1 MKTLDAS
8 SLLIEKIANETRK
21 ELENFSRKVHIR
33 GSNKQTLQGF
43 CLIGT
48 YLFCGVATEF
58 NIETVPVYGKYCR
71 LGSFS
76 MNPDNPYQHWWADCN
91 GIVVDVTVS
100 QFIID
105 KIYIGKPE
113 NKYWELSRG
122 FDFTNWAYAQSP
134 VAYEKILK
142 ISQEN
147 IVNALL
153 L

>member
-1 MKTLDAS
+1 MNVQYK
-8 SLLIEKIANETRK
+8 LIEKIASETRK
-21 ELENFSRKVHIR
+21 ELESFSRKIHIR

-48 YLFCGVATEF
+48 CLFIGVASEF
-58 NIETVPVYGKYCR
+58 NIDAVPVYGKYYR

-76 MNPDNPYQHWWADCN
+76 MNPDNNCHHWWVDWN
-91 GIVVDVTVS
+91 GIVVDITVS

-113 NKYWELSRG
+113 DKYWELSRG
-122 FDFTNWAYAQSP
+122 FDFTNWACAQSP
-134 VAYEKILK
+134 VPYEKILK

-147 IVNALL
+147 IINALL